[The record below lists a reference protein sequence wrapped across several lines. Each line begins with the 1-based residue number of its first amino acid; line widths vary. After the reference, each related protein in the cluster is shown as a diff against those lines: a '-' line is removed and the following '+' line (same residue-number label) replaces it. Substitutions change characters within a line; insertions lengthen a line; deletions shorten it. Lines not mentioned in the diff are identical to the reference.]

1 MNIETTYNIIFSL
14 VGILALIL
22 FYIRFWQPY
31 CLDAFRSN
39 LFELRYKLIDLVH
52 QEKISYKDTSYI
64 YLRDLINSTIGNGH
78 NYKFHRFLTISAF
91 LSRNEQFRK
100 FSHQQNILWEE
111 SLAPHD
117 GELRERLQ
125 KIRFDYH
132 MAIFQY
138 FLSASLLFWWLII
151 LAALIVVLTNAFSKF
166 RTVISVASQ
175 YIDGISSYTKNGEGR
190 VLSEGI
196 I

>member
-31 CLDAFRSN
+31 CLDAFRTN
-39 LFELRYKLIDLVH
+39 LFELRYKLIDLVD
-52 QEKISYKDTSYI
+52 QEKIAYTDTSYI
-64 YLRDLINSTIGNGH
+64 YLRDIINSTIGNGH
-78 NYKFHRFLTISAF
+78 NYKFHRFLTISAI
-91 LSRNEQFRK
+91 LSRNEQFKK
-100 FSHQQNILWEE
+100 FSQRQNKLWEE

-117 GELRERLQ
+117 VELREHLQ

-138 FLSASLLFWWLII
+138 FLSASLLFWWLLIF
-151 LAALIVVLTNAFSKF
+151 AAFFAVLTNAFSKF

-175 YIDGISSYTKNGEGR
+175 YVDGISSYSKNGEDR
-190 VLSEGI
+190 VLTEGI